1 METFEII
8 INRFHSKFDYSKE
21 FLEEIEGH
29 FGYKL
34 GGLDERTRPE
44 VLKLFHERGVQ
55 WSSAVNTDL
64 VIVKVPT
71 ILKNLVRI
79 SRYNGEGE
87 TVTIDIVGEQCY
99 LLEKFIHD
107 KDNLTDP
114 MEVYMLANTLE
125 EKYLSLMAAYRYFK
139 ENNK

>member
-21 FLEEIEGH
+21 FLEEIEGRL
-29 FGYKL
+29 GYKL
-34 GGLDERTRPE
+34 GGLDKRTRPE
-44 VLKLFHERGVQ
+44 VLKLFYERGVQ

-64 VIVKVPT
+64 VTVKVPT

-79 SRYNGEGE
+79 SRYTGEGE
-87 TVTIDIVGEQCY
+87 NVTIDIVGEKCY
-99 LLEKFIHD
+99 LLEKFIND
-107 KDNLTDP
+107 KENLTDP

-125 EKYLSLMAAYRYFK
+125 EKYLSLMSAYQYFM

>member
-21 FLEEIEGH
+21 FLEEIEGRL
-29 FGYKL
+29 GYKL
-34 GGLDERTRPE
+34 GGLDKRTRPE
-44 VLKLFHERGVQ
+44 VLKLFYERGVQ

-64 VIVKVPT
+64 VTVKVPT

-87 TVTIDIVGEQCY
+87 NVTIDIVGEKCY
-99 LLEKFIHD
+99 LLEKFIND
-107 KDNLTDP
+107 KENLTDP

-125 EKYLSLMAAYRYFK
+125 EKYLSLMSAYQYFM

>member
-1 METFEII
+1 M
-8 INRFHSKFDYSKE
+8 
-21 FLEEIEGH
+21 
-29 FGYKL
+29 
-34 GGLDERTRPE
+34 
-44 VLKLFHERGVQ
+44 Q

-64 VIVKVPT
+64 VTVKVPT

-87 TVTIDIVGEQCY
+87 NVTIDIVGEKCY
-99 LLEKFIHD
+99 LLEKFIND
-107 KDNLTDP
+107 KENLTDP

-125 EKYLSLMAAYRYFK
+125 EKYLSLMSAYQYFM